1 MKTVYEALNIV
12 EAHMLADLLK
22 QEGCSVQIQGE
33 HLIGALGE
41 LPAAGLIRLT
51 VDEAEYAAA
60 RAFILQWEAAQ
71 PKETPQMKPKSP
83 ISRIWFAAIGV
94 LIGIAVTFLFFQLPY
109 NSASFDH
116 NNDNFADVSWIY
128 SPGGRLVKFEAD
140 RNFDRKIDEYTEYD
154 AHALPTVT
162 WQDNDFNGTFE
173 TRTIFHNNAADRML
187 SDTDDDGFND
197 VMIVYLNGLTHS
209 VEYVDPKTKSPWRI
223 EYFRLGIFL
232 THADL
237 DKNKDGR
244 LESRQWYGRDG
255 EIERL
260 ESIPH

>member
-94 LIGIAVTFLFFQLPY
+94 LIGIAVTFLFFSCRTTQPALTITMITLPM
-109 NSASFDH
+109 SAGF
-116 NNDNFADVSWIY
+116 IR
-128 SPGGRLVKFEAD
+128 P
-140 RNFDRKIDEYTEYD
+140 
-154 AHALPTVT
+154 
-162 WQDNDFNGTFE
+162 
-173 TRTIFHNNAADRML
+173 AA
-187 SDTDDDGFND
+187 G
-197 VMIVYLNGLTHS
+197 
-209 VEYVDPKTKSPWRI
+209 
-223 EYFRLGIFL
+223 
-232 THADL
+232 
-237 DKNKDGR
+237 
-244 LESRQWYGRDG
+244 
-255 EIERL
+255 
-260 ESIPH
+260 